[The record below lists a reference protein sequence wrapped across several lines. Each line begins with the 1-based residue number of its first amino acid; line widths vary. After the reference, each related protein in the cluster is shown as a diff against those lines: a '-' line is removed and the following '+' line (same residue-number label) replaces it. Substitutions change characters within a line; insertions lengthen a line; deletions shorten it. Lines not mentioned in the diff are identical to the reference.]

1 MRILTNSGCAN
12 HQQCAVGFGPVQ
24 CALQGVPSGGRAAE
38 RAAGDRLQHASLS
51 QPGPPVDGNWAVQ
64 DRFERRRR
72 GTRVVLRQP
81 QRCRGDAYL
90 AVFAALLAK
99 PGECLLGWLGLAEAH

>member
-1 MRILTNSGCAN
+1 
-12 HQQCAVGFGPVQ
+12 
-24 CALQGVPSGGRAAE
+24 
-38 RAAGDRLQHASLS
+38 
-51 QPGPPVDGNWAVQ
+51 
-64 DRFERRRR
+64 
-72 GTRVVLRQP
+72 LRQP

>member
-1 MRILTNSGCAN
+1 V
-12 HQQCAVGFGPVQ
+12 QQERHHRAIGFGQVQ
-24 CALQGVPSGGRAAE
+24 CALRGVPSGGRAAE